1 MVGLSFLWVLAAMAP
16 PGMTDWLF
24 PRARHVAAC
33 VVLPLSLLSIS
44 VAVIGIRQIRER
56 DRSDMWRRQD
66 RGLGV
71 TAVVISVSCAL
82 LVATSYL

>member
-16 PGMTDWLF
+16 PGMTDWLC

>member
-1 MVGLSFLWVLAAMAP
+1 MAP
-16 PGMTDWLF
+16 PGMADWLF
-24 PRARHVAAC
+24 PQARHVAAC

-44 VAVIGIRQIRER
+44 VAVIGIRQIRDR
-56 DRSDMWRRQD
+56 DHSDMWRRQD

-71 TAVVISVSCAL
+71 LAVVISISCAL